1 MAFLASASHSKKQT
15 VENQNKT
22 NNSKH
27 HACMERCSNYLYSVS
42 LHLLFIY
49 LFWKFSWNDFP
60 RQYFHVAPSTFLI
73 NWLVLSEPAC
83 YVYKAIN
90 WLCQICVSVLD
101 IITII
106 SRALFNYF
114 FKIKIALATR
124 ATSTSLS
131 SQAAVGHCHRQQQ
144 SDSIVVMAGTS
155 TEWRHSLGAV
165 RWSQGPRPPAWLQ
178 LTRPSSMP
186 RGTSHPGR

>member
-1 MAFLASASHSKKQT
+1 MYICICFCIMYLFVLKVFLKWFPPSVFSCGT
-15 VENQNKT
+15 FYVFNKLT
-22 NNSKH
+22 RVIR
-27 HACMERCSNYLYSVS
+27 ACMLC
-42 LHLLFIY
+42 F
-49 LFWKFSWNDFP
+49 
-60 RQYFHVAPSTFLI
+60 
-73 NWLVLSEPAC
+73 
-83 YVYKAIN
+83 VYKAIN

-124 ATSTSLS
+124 QGQASLS

-144 SDSIVVMAGTS
+144 SGNIVVMAGTS

-165 RWSQGPRPPAWLQ
+165 RWSQGPRAPAWLQ
-178 LTRPSSMP
+178 LTRPSCTP
-186 RGTSHPGR
+186 RGTFHPGR

>member
-1 MAFLASASHSKKQT
+1 MFELSILCISAFAF
-15 VENQNKT
+15 
-22 NNSKH
+22 
-27 HACMERCSNYLYSVS
+27 VS
-42 LHLLFIY
+42 CIY

-144 SDSIVVMAGTS
+144 SGNIVVMAGTS

>member
-1 MAFLASASHSKKQT
+1 M
-15 VENQNKT
+15 
-22 NNSKH
+22 
-27 HACMERCSNYLYSVS
+27 HAWNDVRIIYI
-42 LHLLFIY
+42 LHLCICFSIY
-49 LFWKFSWNDFP
+49 LFSKFSWNDFP

-144 SDSIVVMAGTS
+144 SDNIVVMAGTS
-155 TEWRHSLGAV
+155 TEWRPSLGQCDGARDRDHQLDSSWRGQALCREEPLIPADNV
-165 RWSQGPRPPAWLQ
+165 R
-178 LTRPSSMP
+178 
-186 RGTSHPGR
+186 